1 MYAAAYCMDHPSSS
15 MLGPRLVHE
24 VPSGFAA
31 CASRDL
37 PGATGGRFGCA
48 LLRLV
53 SPYGWR
59 RGA

>member
-1 MYAAAYCMDHPSSS
+1 VHAAAYCMDHASSS
-15 MLGPRLVHE
+15 RLGPRLVHE

-31 CASRDL
+31 CASGIC
-37 PGATGGRFGCA
+37 PGPPGGRFGYA

-53 SPYGWR
+53 SPYGWG